1 VTIKVTVTE
10 RTESG
15 KTGIFAG
22 HPAEVA
28 PRNFEEV
35 TRVKPKVPGLKESSF
50 I

>member
-1 VTIKVTVTE
+1 MTIKLTVTE

-15 KTGIFAG
+15 KTGFFAG
-22 HPAEVA
+22 HPAEVV

-35 TRVKPKVPGLKESSF
+35 TRVKPKVPGLKESTF